1 MMRWLSILDS
11 SSVLGE
17 SSKKLFTQIEFPFSS
32 ILWRFPRFVVQWR
45 LMTPRFFCGFTIDST
60 LSVWGGDLSTEDF

>member
-1 MMRWLSILDS
+1 
-11 SSVLGE
+11 
-17 SSKKLFTQIEFPFSS
+17 
-32 ILWRFPRFVVQWR
+32 